1 MKIFLDTNV
10 LASAAATRGLCA
22 DVLREIFASHDLFL
36 SEQVLSELGRVLKL
50 KFGVAQDAIDDFIQL
65 LRQDTVLA
73 KPSRIPRVKLQDKD
87 DLTILAAAIT
97 AGAEV
102 LITGDKELLDL
113 GHVQNLKILNPRQF
127 WEELKVQERRKA
139 KRKKAKSNGQAP
151 SDPTA

>member
-73 KPSRIPRVKLQDKD
+73 KPSRVPRVKLQDED

-97 AGAEV
+97 AGAEG

-113 GHVQNLKILNPRQF
+113 GHVKNLKILNPRQF
-127 WEELKVQERRKA
+127 WEELKTQESRKA
-139 KRKKAKSNGQAP
+139 KRKKAKFNGQAP